1 MSRSEELFQ
10 TLVTKTLKN
19 KVPAWDSH
27 TDRCTYRGPKGSKCP
42 VGHMIPDDEYEENME
57 GNGAIHV
64 ITTLPRVFTNF
75 YHAPLVTLQGAHAE
89 AVQKAVRVT
98 DNKVSENW
106 RKFFWAKA
114 KAVASI
120 YGYKMPKV
128 DLYGKKA

>member
-27 TDRCTYRGPKGSKCP
+27 TDMCVYRGPKGSKCP
-42 VGHMIPDDEYEENME
+42 VGHMIPNDKYEDWME
-57 GNGAIHV
+57 GNGAFCIMSK
-64 ITTLPRVFTNF
+64 LPEIFDGV
-75 YHAPLVTLQGAHAE
+75 YQAPLVTLQGAHDE

-120 YGYKMPKV
+120 YGYEMPKV